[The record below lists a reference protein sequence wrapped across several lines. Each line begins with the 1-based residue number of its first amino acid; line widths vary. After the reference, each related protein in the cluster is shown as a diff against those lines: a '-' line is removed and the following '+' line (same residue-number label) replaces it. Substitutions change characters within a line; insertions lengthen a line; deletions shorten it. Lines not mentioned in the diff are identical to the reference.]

1 MGEHIATEFDVE
13 VIILVCYNVCV
24 NSYVPVYKVRVSCY
38 EKDTDD
44 PIGDRTLYIGD
55 IHVLFGKLQ
64 HKYQGSAYRVYSN
77 PVA

>member
-1 MGEHIATEFDVE
+1 M
-13 VIILVCYNVCV
+13 
-24 NSYVPVYKVRVSCY
+24 PVYKVRVSCY

-44 PIGDRTLYIGD
+44 PIGDRTLYIGG